1 MQMRCDP
8 KPKSPQYRKEDD
20 VMNALQGKNLAK
32 IKQQNMENIKTI
44 LYRSA
49 PLSRAQIANQL
60 ELTPPTITNIVG
72 ELIQQGVVQELEK
85 TEGEGRG
92 AGRKP
97 INIDLVPG
105 AHLSLGVSLGRDATH
120 YCITDLRGKVLAQ
133 GTADLMPEEYEAM
146 VQQLLDLLTSIQQ
159 RYADLWERLLGV
171 GITLPG
177 IVDAHNGVIKNPG
190 YNERQEWREKPLA
203 SRISQKIG
211 LPVRLENNTRGRAC
225 AVSLFHSE
233 LLGDY
238 STFAFCYVYWG
249 IACPLVLDNHSFRG
263 EDAAA
268 GEIGR
273 MVMDPRLT
281 TDPCSRNMPALCM
294 PGTLESLSSVRA
306 ILTYCR
312 EALEA
317 GKCTVLAQICKR
329 PEKLTLEQVLRAQ
342 EKGDEAVCKIID
354 RGMRYLGIALAN
366 VVNFINPHLIFLSGP
381 MFRNRRNLETVENM
395 LRGYLFHAE
404 DEQLNLVYID
414 LGDYG
419 GALGAAACCIEK
431 YFLRA

>member
-1 MQMRCDP
+1 
-8 KPKSPQYRKEDD
+8 
-20 VMNALQGKNLAK
+20 MNALHGKNLAK

-44 LYRSA
+44 RYRSA
-49 PLSRAQIANQL
+49 PLSRAQIASRL

-72 ELIQQGVVQELEK
+72 ELIQQGVVQELDK
-85 TEGEGRG
+85 AGESRG

-97 INIDLVPG
+97 INIDLVPES
-105 AHLSLGVSLGRDATH
+105 HLSLGVSLGRDGTR
-120 YCITDLRGKVLAQ
+120 YCITDLRGRMLAQ
-133 GTADLMPEEYEAM
+133 GSADRMPEEYEPM
-146 VQQLLDLLTSIQQ
+146 VQQLLDLLGTI
-159 RYADLWERLLGV
+159 RHRHANLWKRLLGV
-171 GITLPG
+171 GITMPG
-177 IVDAHNGVIKNPG
+177 IVDPHRGVIKNPG
-190 YNERQEWREKPLA
+190 YNERKEWREKTLA
-203 SRISQKIG
+203 DRISGQIG

-233 LLGDY
+233 LLGEY

-273 MVMDPRLT
+273 MIMDPCL
-281 TDPCSRNMPALCM
+281 TDPCSHNMPAFCV
-294 PGTLESLSSVRA
+294 PGSLESLSSVRA
-306 ILTYCR
+306 ILAYCR

-317 GKCTVLAQICKR
+317 GECTVLAQICKK
-329 PEKLTLEQVLRAQ
+329 PEDLTLEQVLRAQ
-342 EKGDEAVCKIID
+342 ERGDEAVCRIVD

-381 MFRNRRNLETVENM
+381 MFQNRRNLETVESI
-395 LRGYLFHAE
+395 LRSSLLYAE
-404 DEQLNLVYID
+404 DEQLKLVYVD
-414 LGDYG
+414 LGDFG
-419 GALGAAACCIEK
+419 DALGAAACCIEK